1 MTTKLKELLKT
12 YAKVPKTDEE
22 LERGVRLLKAF
33 AKCMFSMQK
42 EILENE
48 SRHTDTRVNQNAGRA
63 IEPARSK

>member
-48 SRHTDTRVNQNAGRA
+48 SSHINPSINQDAGRG
-63 IEPARSK
+63 IEPSRTK